1 MKQNLLKR
9 SGLFAMLLISSL
21 GAFAQTA
28 NNDDVTV
35 TWALTSGTAEDGK
48 FAPETASQFFTAS
61 NMTLGS
67 GVKIGAESKVST
79 TPVVTTY
86 DGYTQTGFIASKSG
100 DNTIDFTLT
109 PKAGIAFTPT
119 EVGLKCERWLTD
131 KGNVEISW
139 VSADGSTKS
148 LGSFRPNRNY
158 NEETA
163 SGDKTSSIVTYEING
178 ATANEALCYL
188 RVTISGMDGKKTIS
202 IGDVYIKG
210 TVKGTVGQA
219 IQYTLTVKAEP
230 AEGGTVSVSPKQDK
244 YDSGSSVTLSQTAN
258 EGWHFLGWYN
268 DGAMLSSA
276 SEYKFNIKGDMNVVA
291 KYQSTAS
298 LLKGDYIVVDN
309 IAALRQAIKD
319 VNASTDGQRK
329 FIFLKNGTYD
339 YGTYHNPESGST
351 PFGRDSIKVDNVS
364 LIGQSKAGVTIQ
376 IEPEMASVSRTAP
389 IVNYSTGNYYQD
401 ITFKNNFSYGG
412 NDGQAA
418 AFMDKGDKTIMKNVN
433 LISKQDTYYPNT
445 DMGRIYVETSRID
458 GTVDYI
464 CGRGDVFFEG
474 DTLNCVQRYKNPWQG
489 NDNISAPYT
498 IGKEFNS
505 QGGHGFIFNNCFV
518 NNEVQYWTFSRG
530 WRGYPKAAFLNT
542 RLSNAAAMRC
552 GENSKELSNKYTTY
566 PKDTKGRLSGG
577 GKGIQSSSDAH
588 AMEFYEYNTTDST
601 GTIVLNPESNIM
613 TTTASDS
620 RTAET
625 ILKATE
631 LDRFQLANVFPG
643 WSPAEDAKQVIVT
656 KVDAEGTTLTWTT
669 NTTAKAFL
677 IEADGNFVEIVDG
690 TNNSYTIPAGTPG
703 SKYTVRAANMMG
715 GFGPACPAGGVINA
729 IDKTLQAKDVQS
741 IRYYNISG
749 VELSQPQKGLNIIV
763 KTMTDGTRTS
773 TKVIF

>member
-1 MKQNLLKR
+1 M
-9 SGLFAMLLISSL
+9 LFLSTTA
-21 GAFAQTA
+21 GFAQTA
-28 NNDDVTV
+28 NNESVTAS
-35 TWALTSGTAEDGK
+35 WALTSGTAENGT
-48 FAPETASQFFTAS
+48 FSPESTGQFFTAS

-79 TPVVTTY
+79 TSVVKTY

-100 DNTIDFTLT
+100 ENTIDFTLT
-109 PKAGIAFTPT
+109 PKTGIAFTPE
-119 EVGLKCERWLTD
+119 EVGLKCARWLTD
-131 KGNVEISW
+131 KGNVAISW
-139 VSADGSTKS
+139 VSADGTTTS

-158 NEETA
+158 NEEKAT
-163 SGDKTSSIVTYEING
+163 GDKTSSIVSYELKG
-178 ATANEALCYL
+178 ATANEGQCYL

-219 IQYTLTVKAEP
+219 IQYSLTVSANP
-230 AEGGTVSVSPKQDK
+230 AEGGTVSVTPKQDK
-244 YDSGSSVTLSQTAN
+244 YDSGSSITLKQTTN
-258 EGWHFLGWYN
+258 EGWHFMGWYN

-276 SEYKFNIKGDMNVVA
+276 SEYSFNIKGDMNIEA
-291 KYQSTAS
+291 KYQSSAS
-298 LLKGDYIVVDN
+298 LMKGDYIVVDN

-319 VNASTDGQRK
+319 ANASKDGQRK

-351 PFGRDSIKVDNVS
+351 PFGRDSILADNIS

-389 IVNYSTGNYYQD
+389 IVNYGTGNYYQD

-458 GTVDYI
+458 GTVDYV

-542 RLSNAAAMRC
+542 RLSYAAAMRC
-552 GENSKELSNKYTTY
+552 GENSKELSNKYTTF
-566 PKDTKGRLSGG
+566 PKDTKGRLSGS

-601 GTIVLNPESNIM
+601 GTTVLNPESNII

-625 ILKATE
+625 ILKSTE
-631 LDRFQLANVFPG
+631 LDRFKLENVFPG
-643 WSPAEDAKQVIVT
+643 WSPAADAKQVIVT
-656 KVDAEGTTLTWTT
+656 KVDANGNTLTWTS
-669 NTTAKAFL
+669 NENAKAYL
-677 IEADGNFVEIVDG
+677 IEVDGNFVEIVDG
-690 TNNSYTIPAGTPG
+690 TKNSFTVPSGTTG
-703 SKYTVRAANMMG
+703 KTFTVRAANMMG
-715 GFGPACPAGGVINA
+715 GFGPACPAGGVVDA
-729 IDKTLQAKDVQS
+729 IEGALQSSDVES

-749 VELSQPQKGLNIIV
+749 YELSQPQKGLNIVV
-763 KTMTDGTRTS
+763 KTMKDGSRTS
-773 TKVIF
+773 KKVLF